1 MELKRIKK
9 INNSIERQIQLR
21 MPESEPKSRY
31 SKYKRIENLPGY
43 ANGYVGDEIAAQR
56 RAEIFPSIYGK
67 GAVRPDSYLP
77 DVSSPDY
84 KVPSGGGANWSGAGN
99 IASTAVQFAGAA
111 INSFGNN
118 KSATELI
125 GESGTTSVNN
135 GNWTY
140 QRQNDVNASRQMS
153 QLAKE
158 NTGNTLGAM
167 GAGAALGGAIGSIF
181 PGAGTVI
188 GGAIGAVG
196 GLLTGLIGS
205 SSRKRKLQKRL
216 QEAQMRINRTN
227 DFYQAQAQGNWL
239 DQQYSLNHQNTQD
252 DVLYAARHGK
262 NIKRPITWQI

>member
-1 MELKRIKK
+1 MELKQIKK
-9 INNSIERQIQLR
+9 INNNRESNSLK
-21 MPESEPKSRY
+21 MPASEPKSRY

-43 ANGYVGDEIAAQR
+43 ADGYVGNLTFDQKYADQ
-56 RAEIFPSIYGK
+56 FPLLYGK
-67 GAVRPDSYLP
+67 GALP
-77 DVSSPDY
+77 TISGSTGGA
-84 KVPSGGGANWSGAGN
+84 SGGNGMNWSGAGN

-181 PGAGTVI
+181 PGVGTVI

-262 NIKRPITWQI
+262 NIKRPTTWQ

>member
-1 MELKRIKK
+1 MELKQIKK
-9 INNSIERQIQLR
+9 INNSVDRQIQLR

-43 ANGYVGDEIAAQR
+43 VDGKTDGQLAQT
-56 RAEIFPSIYGK
+56 RAELFPSLYGK
-67 GAVRPDSYLP
+67 GAVRPDYNFP

-84 KVPSGGGANWSGAGN
+84 TPPKSGGTNWSGAGN
-99 IASTAVQFAGAA
+99 IASSAVSFAGAA
-111 INSFGNN
+111 INAFGNN
-118 KSATELI
+118 KSSSELI

-140 QRQNDVNASRQMS
+140 QRQNDVNAQRQMS

-167 GAGAALGGAIGSIF
+167 GTGAALGGAIGSIF

-188 GGAIGAVG
+188 GGAIGAVA
-196 GLLTGLIGS
+196 GLVTGLFGS
-205 SSRKRKLQKRL
+205 SARKRKLQKRL

-262 NIKRPITWQI
+262 NIKRPTTWQ

>member
-1 MELKRIKK
+1 MELKQIKK
-9 INNSIERQIQLR
+9 INNSVDRQIQLR

-43 ANGYVGDEIAAQR
+43 EG
-56 RAEIFPSIYGK
+56 GK
-67 GAVRPDSYLP
+67 I
-77 DVSSPDY
+77 
-84 KVPSGGGANWSGAGN
+84 NWSGAGN
-99 IASTAVQFAGAA
+99 IASTAVSFAGAA
-111 INSFGNN
+111 INAFGNN
-118 KSATELI
+118 KSSSELI

-140 QRQNDVNASRQMS
+140 QRQNDVNAQKQMS

-167 GAGAALGGAIGSIF
+167 GTGAALGGAIGSIF

-188 GGAIGAVG
+188 GGAIGAVA
-196 GLLTGLIGS
+196 GLVTGLFGS
-205 SSRKRKLQKRL
+205 SARKRKLQKRL

-262 NIKRPITWQI
+262 NIKRPTTWQ

>member
-1 MELKRIKK
+1 MELKQIKK
-9 INNSIERQIQLR
+9 INNGKINNSVDRQIQLR

-43 ANGYVGDEIAAQR
+43 EG
-56 RAEIFPSIYGK
+56 GK
-67 GAVRPDSYLP
+67 I
-77 DVSSPDY
+77 
-84 KVPSGGGANWSGAGN
+84 NWSGAGN
-99 IASTAVQFAGAA
+99 IASSAVSFAGSA
-111 INSFGNN
+111 INAFGNN
-118 KSATELI
+118 KSSSELI
-125 GESGTTSVNN
+125 GESGTTSINN

-140 QRQNDVNASRQMS
+140 QRQNDVNAQKQMS

-167 GAGAALGGAIGSIF
+167 GTGAALGGAIGSIF

-188 GGAIGAVG
+188 GGAIGAVA
-196 GLLTGLIGS
+196 GLVTGLFGS
-205 SSRKRKLQKRL
+205 SARKRKLQKRL

-262 NIKRPITWQI
+262 NIKRPTTWQ